1 VSSVTVWLGAAG
13 RSWFGNTGHGTAGL
27 VKAVVARCVEIS
39 FGSARSGVAVKLT
52 AIKGGKDMA
61 GFPKKERQRI
71 IDEYLAATG
80 RNMFHPAEFID
91 WLKDQPEHEAYEWF
105 YGMEDEHAARQ
116 WRIQLARQMASG
128 LRIVVKHTEPTQQK
142 INLVVREY
150 PAFVSPASNRKN
162 GGGYEAFDPDN
173 EQAQQELRRQAAV
186 GLASWLNRYRGCA
199 ENIGVDVSSIE
210 DIAEILRG
218 KKEDAA

>member
-1 VSSVTVWLGAAG
+1 
-13 RSWFGNTGHGTAGL
+13 
-27 VKAVVARCVEIS
+27 
-39 FGSARSGVAVKLT
+39 
-52 AIKGGKDMA
+52 MA

-91 WLKDQPEHEAYEWF
+91 WLKDQPEHEAYQWF

-128 LRIVVKHTEPTQQK
+128 LRIVVKHSEPTEK
-142 INLVVREY
+142 KVNLVVREY

-173 EQAQQELRRQAAV
+173 NLAQQELRRQAAV

-199 ENIGVDVSSIE
+199 EHIGIDVSPIE
-210 DIAEILRG
+210 NIAEILRG